1 MIEQL
6 NACLKQKC
14 EQFDH
19 DESACFKQFVDE
31 VIKIRDF
38 IENESLN
45 DRKNFRFRNARRA
58 FDRIKIKESRNV
70 DQINRC

>member
-6 NACLKQKC
+6 NACLEQRC

-19 DESACFKQFVDE
+19 DESACFEQFIDE
-31 VIKIRDF
+31 IVKVRNL

-45 DRKNFRFRNARRA
+45 DRKNFRFRDARRA
-58 FDRIKIKESRNV
+58 LNRIKIKES
-70 DQINRC
+70 